1 MKPKVIKSYKC
12 VKTLESVYS
21 GGQAEWSGGD
31 IWSLHGGGVNIVR
44 EGAVVTR
51 VEEEE
56 DPVICFTLRPATV
69 HQQAPCQHGGSL
81 QRRHRVCDHRGR

>member
-1 MKPKVIKSYKC
+1 MKPKVSKSYKC

-51 VEEEE
+51 VE
-56 DPVICFTLRPATV
+56 
-69 HQQAPCQHGGSL
+69 
-81 QRRHRVCDHRGR
+81 